1 MRVEM
6 KRNNKYT
13 IVGSIGFAQTL
24 AWGST
29 FYLPAILADPISADL
44 GISVTTIYLILS
56 SAIII
61 SAILGPVAGKNIDT
75 RGGRVVL
82 SISSLFFA
90 SGLCLLGLSENLV
103 MYVAAWCLIGIGMS
117 CGLYDAAFASLAGIY
132 GEDSRG
138 SITGV
143 TLMAGLASSICWP
156 ITAYMEIELGWRTAC
171 FIWAS
176 CHVLLGL
183 PLYYFM
189 VPKFSSYDRRSE
201 VKETVEATSDDREAP
216 PVNLTMIILSL
227 TFASLYLIFAG
238 MATHLPRLLQ
248 EAGTS
253 QAVAIAAASLMG
265 PAQIAGRLADF
276 AFMRQLHPLISA
288 RFAILTHPLG
298 AILFLIFGAPA
309 AMIFSVLH
317 GIGSGILTI
326 ASGTI
331 PLVLFGAAGYGLRQG
346 MLMAPG
352 RIGMA
357 VSPFIFALLI
367 EKFGASAVLF
377 TIGLSVIGFTGLL
390 LVAIRSHQTANEGNV

>member
-1 MRVEM
+1 M
-6 KRNNKYT
+6 KKENK
-13 IVGSIGFAQTL
+13 IAVVGSIGFAQTL

-61 SAILGPVAGKNIDT
+61 SAILGPIAGKSIDT
-75 RGGRVVL
+75 RGGRLVL
-82 SISSLFFA
+82 SISSVFFA
-90 SGLCLLGLSENLV
+90 SGLCLLGFAENTAT
-103 MYVAAWCLIGIGMS
+103 YVAAWCLIGVGMS
-117 CGLYDAAFASLAGIY
+117 CGLYDAAFASLARIY
-132 GEDSRG
+132 GDKSRG

-156 ITAYMEIELGWRTAC
+156 ITAYMEVELGWRTAC
-171 FIWAS
+171 FVWAS
-176 CHVLLGL
+176 CHVLLGF
-183 PLYYFM
+183 PLYLFM
-189 VPKFSSYDRRSE
+189 VPKFSSYQE
-201 VKETVEATSDDREAP
+201 NTTEEEKAEALPDDAEPA

-227 TFASLYLIFAG
+227 TFASMYLIFAG

-276 AFMRQLHPLISA
+276 AFMRNLHPLISA
-288 RFAILTHPLG
+288 RLAILTHPLG
-298 AILFLIFGAPA
+298 AVLFLIFGAPA
-309 AMIFSVLH
+309 AMLFSLLH

-346 MLMAPG
+346 ILMAPG
-352 RIGMA
+352 RVGMA
-357 VSPFIFALLI
+357 VSPFLFALLI
-367 EKFGASAVLF
+367 ERFGASAVLF
-377 TIGLSVIGFTGLL
+377 TIALSFIGFTGLL
-390 LVAIRSHQTANEGNV
+390 VVTIRAREEAKEQSA